1 MKLDTDI
8 FSLFDQKW
16 ALLCSGTAAD
26 HNAMTVSWGG
36 LGTLWGKPA
45 ATVYVRHSRHT
56 YGYMNTHDLFT
67 LSFFPEDCRR
77 ALEVM
82 GSVSGRDTDK
92 DAAAGLTPKPLEGCV
107 AYEEAELVLV
117 CRVMMSQDMDP
128 DAIPEDALQFYPDK
142 DWHRIYIGEVVDII
156 RK

>member
-1 MKLDTDI
+1 MKLETDV
-8 FSLFDQKW
+8 FSIFDQKW
-16 ALLCSGTAAD
+16 ALLCSGTGDD

-56 YGYMNTHDLFT
+56 FGYMNKNGLFT

-77 ALEVM
+77 ALQVM

-92 DAAAGLTPKPLEGCV
+92 DAAAGLTPKPLDGCA
-107 AYEEAELVLV
+107 AYEEADLILV

-128 DAIPEDALQFYPDK
+128 EAIPGDALQFYPDR
-142 DWHRIYIGEVVDII
+142 DWHRIYIGEVVEII